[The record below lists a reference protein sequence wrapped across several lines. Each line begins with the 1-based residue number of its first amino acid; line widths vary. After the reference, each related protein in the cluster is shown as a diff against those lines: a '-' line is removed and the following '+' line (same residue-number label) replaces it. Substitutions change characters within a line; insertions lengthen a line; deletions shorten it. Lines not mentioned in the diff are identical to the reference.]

1 MQCLL
6 IVFLFAV
13 CFTILNNRAEKEH
26 GQQGTDY
33 VEESTMEILLFG
45 PCAHMFA
52 QLPKNCVLVSWL
64 LSPLLWNGFNICSV
78 WQSKSLCGYMKNNP
92 VWEHGEQT
100 KSVFINPAFTA
111 ASPTSSIFFFCSSK
125 LVPLTQSTI
134 HSSSVLQKRRRV
146 LSYLHGQLFS

>member
-33 VEESTMEILLFG
+33 VEESTMTILLFG

-111 ASPTSSIFFFCSSK
+111 ASPTSSIF
-125 LVPLTQSTI
+125 
-134 HSSSVLQKRRRV
+134 SSVHQNWC
-146 LSYLHGQLFS
+146 H